1 MGKGYIGYD
10 GKARDIDRGY
20 VGINGKARR
29 IKKGYVGVNGVA
41 RQIYFDGGNYSYH
54 RSFYTATPMSRGV
67 SNHASKSI
75 GELAFLAGGKYRI
88 IIDNVSTDTS
98 SEKVECRDIELTRSA
113 ATDLSTSRSGLA
125 TTRIKEKY
133 VLFAGGTYIGYSGST
148 LITQDVYNVDV
159 YDAEK
164 THYIASNVNKTIAG
178 NSGGT
183 RTSNHAIFMQSYYNG
198 QDPPSNIGTVY
209 DDNLTKSNLTL
220 PDDRQYPSLS
230 YIDGKAIVAG
240 GRIASSSQTEY
251 LSSAYCIDDDMVIQG
266 IPSVVASKYN
276 STITGETKKYAILQ
290 EILENNQRE
299 ITITYSF
306 YDRNLTRSVVTAV
319 THLYNGHGMFANDW
333 GETVGEKVAV
343 FEYYNRDPD
352 WQYVYLKISV
362 DEDKVISNFP
372 NSDKNTDV
380 AISTC
385 HLGNYMLISGGYSI
399 DPSTPM
405 ETSDSILVHEFKY
418 QYQ

>member
-41 RQIYFDGGNYSYH
+41 RQIYFDGGNYSYY

-113 ATDLSTSRSGLA
+113 VADLSMSRSGLA
-125 TTRIKEKY
+125 PSKIEEKY
-133 VLFAGGTYIGYSGST
+133 VLFAGGAYIGHSGST
-148 LITQDVYNVDV
+148 LIIQDVYNVDV

-178 NSGGT
+178 NGGT

-240 GRIASSSQTEY
+240 GYIASSSQTEY

-266 IPSVVASKYN
+266 IPSVVASRYS

-290 EILENNQRE
+290 EFLENDQRE

-319 THLYNGHGMFANDW
+319 THLYNGHGMFTNNW

-352 WQYVYLKISV
+352 WQHVYLKISV

>member
-1 MGKGYIGYD
+1 MGKGHIGYD

-41 RQIYFDGGNYSYH
+41 RQIYFDGGNYSYY

-67 SNHASKSI
+67 SSHASKNI
-75 GELAFLAGGKYRI
+75 GELAFLAGGEYRI
-88 IIDNVSTDTS
+88 LRDNVNTGKS
-98 SEKVECRDIELTRSA
+98 SEKVECRDIELTRSIVA
-113 ATDLSTSRSGLA
+113 DLSISRVGLA
-125 TTRIKEKY
+125 PSKIEEKY
-133 VLFAGGTYIGYSGST
+133 VLFAGGEYVEYIGSPNSRY
-148 LITQDVYNVDV
+148 VYNVDV

-164 THYIASNVNKTIAG
+164 THYIASNVNRTIWG
-178 NSGGT
+178 NRGGT

-198 QDPPSNIGTVY
+198 QDPPSNIGTIY

-266 IPSVVASKYN
+266 IPPLISSGY
-276 STITGETKKYAILQ
+276 TMIITGETKKYAILQ
-290 EILENNQRE
+290 EVVKDGQTDV
-299 ITITYSF
+299 TIKYSF
-306 YDRNLTRSVVTAV
+306 YDRNFTQSVVTAV
-319 THLYNGHGMFANDW
+319 THFYDGHHTLSNNW
-333 GETVGEKVAV
+333 GEAVGEKVVV
-343 FEYYNRDPD
+343 FVYQNLDSDYQR
-352 WQYVYLKISV
+352 VYLRISV
-362 DEDKVISNFP
+362 DEDKVVSSFP
-372 NSDKNTDV
+372 DSDKDKYSNV
-380 AISTC
+380 SSC
-385 HLGNYMLISGGYSI
+385 NLGNYILVSGGTTGGGTV
-399 DPSTPM
+399 DAV
-405 ETSDSILVHEFKY
+405 SDSILVHEFKY

>member
-1 MGKGYIGYD
+1 MQKGYIGYD

-41 RQIYFDGGNYSYH
+41 RQIYFDGGNYSYY

-98 SEKVECRDIELTRSA
+98 SKKVECRDIELTRSA
-113 ATDLSTSRSGLA
+113 VVDLSMSRSGLA
-125 TTRIKEKY
+125 PSKIEEKY
-133 VLFAGGTYIGYSGST
+133 VLFAGGAYIGHSGST
-148 LITQDVYNVDV
+148 PIIQDVYNVDV

-164 THYIASNVNKTIAG
+164 THYIASNVNKTIAR

-266 IPSVVASKYN
+266 IPSVVASRYN

-290 EILENNQRE
+290 EILENDQRE

-319 THLYNGHGMFANDW
+319 THFYDGHRTLGNVW
-333 GETVGEKVAV
+333 GETVGEKIAV
-343 FEYYNRDPD
+343 FVYKNMDSDY
-352 WQYVYLKISV
+352 QYVYLGISV
-362 DEDKVISNFP
+362 DEDKVVSSFSD
-372 NSDKNTDV
+372 SDKDKYSNV
-380 AISTC
+380 SSC
-385 HLGNYMLISGGYSI
+385 NLGNYILVSGGTTGGGTV
-399 DPSTPM
+399 DAV
-405 ETSDSILVHEFKY
+405 SDSILVHEFKY
-418 QYQ
+418 Q